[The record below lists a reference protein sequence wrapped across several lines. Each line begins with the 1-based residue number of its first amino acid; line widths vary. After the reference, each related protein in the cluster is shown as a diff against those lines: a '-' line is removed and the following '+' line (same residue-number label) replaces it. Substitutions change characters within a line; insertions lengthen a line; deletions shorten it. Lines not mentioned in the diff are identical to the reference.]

1 MKNKKE
7 QIDVK
12 YIVIDESK
20 EKNKIPNKFEI
31 YYGIKNKKFFLIHC
45 HVLDKDLRNI
55 KMIIKEINKSED
67 PHIYKKNEEY
77 IKNNNLLLLIQD
89 LTPFKLYYQ
98 GKKVKMNS
106 MQIEENKIYIIN
118 SPFIDSIYNK
128 MYIKVINFDKKLN
141 FELIEQCNEFSYSF
155 DNIENIQNGV
165 DIQIVFDCQKNY
177 VSESM
182 MISAT
187 PCLLK
192 NISNYEEISLKQNM
206 PLNDSDEMKKYFLIS
221 QKIKEIRKIN
231 FENKFTKEEKDKLIG
246 DLKEYSKSME
256 EILKY
261 MEINEMWD
269 NMEEAAN
276 ISADILDFINMINKQ

>member
-182 MISAT
+182 MLSAT

-192 NISNYEEISLKQNM
+192 NISNYEETALKQNM

-231 FENKFTKEEKDKLIG
+231 FENKFTKEEKDKLID

-276 ISADILDFINMINKQ
+276 ISADILDFINMINKK

>member
-1 MKNKKE
+1 
-7 QIDVK
+7 
-12 YIVIDESK
+12 
-20 EKNKIPNKFEI
+20 
-31 YYGIKNKKFFLIHC
+31 
-45 HVLDKDLRNI
+45 
-55 KMIIKEINKSED
+55 
-67 PHIYKKNEEY
+67 
-77 IKNNNLLLLIQD
+77 
-89 LTPFKLYYQ
+89 
-98 GKKVKMNS
+98 MNS

-182 MISAT
+182 MLSAT

-192 NISNYEEISLKQNM
+192 NISNYEETALKQNM

-221 QKIKEIRKIN
+221 QKIKEIKKIN
-231 FENKFTKEEKDKLIG
+231 FENKYTKEEKDKLID

-276 ISADILDFINMINKQ
+276 ISADILDFINMINK